1 VEWSPRPAETLA
13 LAGIGLGLALAVP
26 WLDAPGRLLVGGAA
40 LLVLLLAA
48 RDALARPRLSA
59 GPDGVV
65 VRTLSGR
72 QRLPWS
78 GLRARVRETRRFGV
92 RTRALELDTAAGA
105 DDDGLLVV
113 LTRRDLAADPDD
125 VLRHLWTL
133 MPGEHPREG

>member
-13 LAGIGLGLALAVP
+13 LAGIGLGLALVVP
-26 WLDAPGRLLVGGAA
+26 WLDAAGRLLVGGAA

-72 QRLPWS
+72 QRLPWP

-92 RTRALELDTAAGA
+92 RTRALELDSAAG

-125 VLRHLWTL
+125 VLRRLWTL
-133 MPGEHPREG
+133 MPGE